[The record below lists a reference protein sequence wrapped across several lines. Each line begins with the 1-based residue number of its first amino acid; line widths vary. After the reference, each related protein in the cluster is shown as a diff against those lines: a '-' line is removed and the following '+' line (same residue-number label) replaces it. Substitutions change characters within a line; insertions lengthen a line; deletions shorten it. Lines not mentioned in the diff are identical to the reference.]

1 MTLRPLITGVEITAH
16 QYVRDAE
23 TSELYRD
30 TLSPGEH
37 TISFSDPCQA
47 TGCTGGELVISG
59 TNSAVVR
66 VSQEGEVTVT
76 GYKYQDQQ
84 TIVARRATDLPANAQ
99 DNVLQVSDA
108 TLVHPG
114 NAPALAEHILDY
126 YAGRYEQNFTML
138 AGAEVLADMVV
149 VESFG
154 GEKVRGDIEQM
165 EFDLTGGFVAD
176 TLVVGRRLNT
186 TAEAYTSEIRAGE
199 RSLI

>member
-1 MTLRPLITGVEITAH
+1 
-16 QYVRDAE
+16 
-23 TSELYRD
+23 
-30 TLSPGEH
+30 
-37 TISFSDPCQA
+37 
-47 TGCTGGELVISG
+47 
-59 TNSAVVR
+59 
-66 VSQEGEVTVT
+66 
-76 GYKYQDQQ
+76 
-84 TIVARRATDLPANAQ
+84 
-99 DNVLQVSDA
+99 
-108 TLVHPG
+108 
-114 NAPALAEHILDY
+114 
-126 YAGRYEQNFTML
+126 ML